1 MKQGFI
7 EYRRILQDK
16 LNQLIELS
24 YRLHLTDEEIHDIYI
39 KKQLLKEL
47 IDDLQLRIE
56 GSDKE

>member
-24 YRLHLTDEEIHDIYI
+24 YRIHLTDEEIHDIYI
-39 KKQLLKEL
+39 KKQVLKEL

-56 GSDKE
+56 GSDN